1 VTRLSALFGSLSRL
15 ALLVL
20 LLSAALQAS
29 ATAGPAPK
37 VLVLHSYHKS
47 FEWTDAVQDGI
58 ERVLLAERPEIELH
72 VEYLNLK
79 RNSALLTYPT
89 LAALFQNTL
98 ATLDFDCILCSDD
111 AALDFLLL
119 YRATLFKNA
128 PVIFCG
134 INDYKPTRTRGQ
146 SGYTGVAEAYEFAE
160 TIGVGRRLFPG
171 AKKIAIITDA
181 SDTGVINLKHAR
193 SQYPRFPDLEFLELT
208 GLAPEALS
216 VALGKLGPEALVL
229 SFTYIRLPDGRSL
242 TPRESIAFLGKASP
256 RPVLTLWDFFLGP
269 GLLGGRIV
277 SGAKQGEAAARIAL
291 RVLAGE
297 RPEAIPVGASPNAF
311 VFEHETL
318 ERFGVDPER
327 LPPDSLVLHKP
338 DSLYERY
345 RYRIWAVIAALL
357 LQSLTIALLLRG
369 RRGRKKAER
378 ALRESDARFRQLS
391 DATWEGIMV
400 HDNGVL
406 VEANP
411 QFFELTGYK
420 FEELIGKQLIDTPLF
435 QESADYLRR
444 QLAEGNYGPYEV
456 KGLHKSGRELY
467 IEIRAKRLD
476 YHGRTLR
483 VAALRDV
490 TSRKRAEFDRE
501 TMQNQLEQL
510 VEERTEDL
518 NQKTKEL
525 EIANYELRRLDELK
539 STFLNTVSHDLR
551 TPLTSIM
558 GFIKLIRREFLKHF
572 LPISRQDLALD
583 KKGQRIADNL
593 AIIEK
598 ESERLTRLIN
608 DLLDIS
614 RMEADQ
620 GKWRDIPVAPA
631 RIIEDAVNA
640 CKGALLEK
648 PNVALLL
655 DVPADLPLVHADPD
669 KLIQVLANLLSNAV
683 KFTVKGHVAI
693 RAERAPAE
701 MLRIRVADTGSGIP
715 AQDLARIFDKFFQAG
730 SDTLVEQPKGTGMGL
745 AICKLIV
752 EHYRGRIW
760 AESTLGQGAAFY
772 VELPVMPE
780 LDEQYPEGS

>member
-1 VTRLSALFGSLSRL
+1 MTFLAAIGRL
-15 ALLVL
+15 ARLACQVL
-20 LLSAALQAS
+20 LLSVALQAS
-29 ATAGPAPK
+29 AAAGTAPK

-47 FEWTDAVQDGI
+47 FEWTDAIQDAI
-58 ERVLLAERPEIELH
+58 ERVFLAKRPEVELY

-79 RNSALLTYPT
+79 RNPALLTYPS
-89 LAALFQNTL
+89 LAALYQNTL
-98 ATLDFDCILCSDD
+98 SALEFDCILCSDD

-128 PVIFCG
+128 PVVFCG
-134 INDYKPTRTRGQ
+134 INDYKATRTRGQ
-146 SGYTGVAEAYEFAE
+146 AGYTGVAEAYEFNA
-160 TIGVGRRLFPG
+160 TISLGRRLFPG
-171 AKKIAIITDA
+171 TKKVAIITD
-181 SDTGVINLKHAR
+181 SSETGIINLKHAR
-193 SQYPRFPDLEFLELT
+193 EHYLQFPDLEFIELT
-208 GLAPEALS
+208 GLAPETLAVS
-216 VALGKLGPEALVL
+216 LGKLGQDSIAL
-229 SFTYIRLPDGRSL
+229 SFTYIRLPGGRSL
-242 TPRESIAFLGKASP
+242 TPKESIAFLGKASP
-256 RPVLTLWDFFLGP
+256 RPVFTLWDFFLGP
-269 GLLGGRIV
+269 GFLGGRIV

-297 RPEAIPVGASPNAF
+297 RPEAIPVGASPNAY
-311 VFEHETL
+311 VFEHEAL
-318 ERFGVDPER
+318 QRFGVDPER
-327 LPPDSLVLHKP
+327 LPPDSLILHKP
-338 DSLYERY
+338 DSLYEQY
-345 RYRIWAVIAALL
+345 KYRIWIVAAAFL
-357 LQSLTIALLLRG
+357 LQTLSIALLLRAG
-369 RRGRKKAER
+369 RSRKKVER

-411 QFFELTGYK
+411 QFFALTGYK
-420 FEELIGKQLIDTPLF
+420 FEELVGKQIIDLLLTR
-435 QESADYLRR
+435 ESADFVRR

-456 KGLHKSGRELY
+456 QGLRKDGEELY

-476 YHGRTLR
+476 YHGRELR

-501 TMQNQLEQL
+501 EMHSQLEQL

-558 GFIKLIRREFLKHF
+558 GFIKLIRREFLNHF
-572 LPISRQDLALD
+572 LPVSRQDASLE
-583 KKGQRIADNL
+583 KKGKRIADNL

-631 RIIEDAVNA
+631 RVIEDAVNA
-640 CKGALLEK
+640 CKGALLEH
-648 PNVALLL
+648 PDVALLI
-655 DVPADLPLVHADPD
+655 DVPAELPLLLVDPD
-669 KLIQVLANLLSNAV
+669 KLMQVLANLLGNAM
-683 KFTVKGHVAI
+683 KFTTKGHVAI
-693 RAERAPAE
+693 RAERAPAG
-701 MLRIRVADTGSGIP
+701 MLRIRVADTGPGVP
-715 AQDLARIFDKFFQAG
+715 AQDLPRIFDKFYQSG
-730 SDTLVEQPKGTGMGL
+730 SDTLLEQPKGTGMGL

-752 EHYRGRIW
+752 EHYCGRIW
-760 AESTLGQGAAFY
+760 AESDQGQGATFY
-772 VELPVMPE
+772 VELPAMPE
-780 LDEQYPEGS
+780 RDERYSEER